1 MTRRSLN
8 VCPATNISLS
18 ALQVMAMMVA
28 PILVGWDRTE
38 LRREVSGTRET
49 KLTAC
54 SDVNQSRY
62 YVELRKDPITRH
74 SPL

>member
-1 MTRRSLN
+1 
-8 VCPATNISLS
+8 
-18 ALQVMAMMVA
+18 MAMMDA
-28 PILVGWDRTE
+28 PILVGWDRTD

-74 SPL
+74 SLSIEACKDTSWRVKMGKHVR